1 MGHYSGSH
9 TTGDVRG
16 LLTLAVCAGV
26 AVPGAMLANAIVQ
39 DHVLLAVVVGG
50 GILIAGAVAVGVAA
64 WFVWRAVAAQRAH
77 DRDREHEEDRVMLA
91 RAVAML
97 ARQAPAPMI
106 DVSALD
112 AGDDAGGAPRGDIVT
127 WPAVGRQG
135 GSSW

>member
-26 AVPGAMLANAIVQ
+26 AVPGAMLAYAIVQ

-50 GILIAGAVAVGVAA
+50 GILVAGGAAVALAA
-64 WFVWRAVAAQRAH
+64 WFVWRAIDAQRAH
-77 DRDREHEEDRVMLA
+77 ERDRLMLA
-91 RAVAML
+91 RAVDVL
-97 ARQAPAPMI
+97 ARGRADVPMI

-127 WPAVGRQG
+127 WPPATTGRRG
-135 GSSW
+135 GASW